1 MSDDTL
7 AQRTAT
13 AMFERD
19 LASAEARHRD
29 RGGEARLRAAADAG
43 APRHG
48 QRPRH
53 LPRRLHFRAR
63 RIAAFAFACN
73 SHNRATVAAG
83 AAIEFLAPVRA
94 GDVLIAE
101 AQEQSLGG
109 RLGVYDVVVSREA
122 GERVALFR
130 GRSYALRTPVIADEG
145 LL

>member
-1 MSDDTL
+1 MSDSTL

-19 LASAEARHRD
+19 LASQGLGIVVEEVKP
-29 RGGEARLRAAADAG
+29 GFVRLRMPVRPDMVNGHATCHGGFIFALADS
-43 APRHG
+43 
-48 QRPRH
+48 
-53 LPRRLHFRAR
+53 
-63 RIAAFAFACN
+63 AFAFACN
-73 SHNRATVAAG
+73 SHNRATIAAG
-83 AAIEFLAPVRA
+83 AAIEFLAPARA

-130 GRSYALRTPVIADEG
+130 GRSCALRTAVIADEG